1 MGTHHLD
8 QDREHPR
15 TQKLPCVPHQLVT
28 LHGNQCSSPYHL
40 RFLLPLLEFW
50 VNGVIQYVLSPG
62 RFPALNT
69 PIAALSWQLV
79 FFTAVYCSTKHTRW
93 WPPTFHNDRHLGGLQ
108 FLATENTVLRTSVYM
123 TFGGHRIH
131 FYWVNQ
137 VTAVFGKRYVAKKT
151 ILLCFY
157 WKCWLL

>member
-1 MGTHHLD
+1 MGTHHPD

-28 LHGNQCSSPYHL
+28 LHGNQCSSSYHL

-62 RFPALNT
+62 WFPALNT
-69 PIAALSWQLV
+69 HIAALSWQLV

-93 WPPTFHNDRHLGGLQ
+93 CPP
-108 FLATENTVLRTSVYM
+108 
-123 TFGGHRIH
+123 IP
-131 FYWVNQ
+131 
-137 VTAVFGKRYVAKKT
+137 
-151 ILLCFY
+151 
-157 WKCWLL
+157 